1 MSACDDPSIERA
13 PCAERR
19 GEGSARGDLQGSRG
33 SIMSRP
39 ADEGLADR
47 IEKLAARV
55 AKVGPQMEAMV
66 KEKQGDNPDF
76 AFLSGGDGAEYSA
89 ERHWL
94 LARDQQ
100 SA

>member
-1 MSACDDPSIERA
+1 
-13 PCAERR
+13 
-19 GEGSARGDLQGSRG
+19 
-33 SIMSRP
+33 MSRP

-76 AFLSGGDGAEYSA
+76 AFLSGGDGAEYYA
-89 ERHWL
+89 
-94 LARDQQ
+94 AQKQMAQ
-100 SA
+100 SAYGGEYPLRGFASLLGGVLGHCWE